1 MNLEQPLKLKA
12 ERTPNSGC
20 IKVIWNK
27 IESAECVVKY
37 VVILRDAYGTEVDER
52 YGYNIDGMDMCYVL
66 PHIRVTDVQ
75 LTVKFRASS
84 KTVTAIVREEGT
96 LPSTKEVFTTQG

>member
-1 MNLEQPLKLKA
+1 MKA
-12 ERTPNSGC
+12 DRAPNSGY
-20 IKVIWNK
+20 IEVIWNK

-37 VVILRDAYGTEVDER
+37 VVKLRVAYGTEVDER
-52 YGYNIDGMDMCYVL
+52 YGYNIGGINMCYVL
-66 PHIRVTDVQ
+66 PHIRVTDGP

-84 KTVTAIVREEGT
+84 KTVTAIDREEGT